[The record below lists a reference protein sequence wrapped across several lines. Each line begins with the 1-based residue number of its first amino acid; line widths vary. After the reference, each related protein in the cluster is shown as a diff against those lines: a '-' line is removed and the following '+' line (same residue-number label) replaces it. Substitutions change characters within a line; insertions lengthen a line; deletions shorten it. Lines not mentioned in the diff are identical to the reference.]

1 MSGGVILVLHGHADA
16 VYAANLARALAPLS
30 AVAVRIDDPSAGP
43 IHLGAGAT
51 CMVVWTPRFASECD
65 LPALLGTLQD
75 SFSIVCAYRC
85 QVADAL
91 RYRVRDIV
99 DICGIPATDAQNLR
113 DLLGAQA
120 ERPMR
125 MPAQIAAA
133 SIAAAP
139 ARGNAMLARSALSL
153 TATLAI
159 AGAVSPIVI
168 ERAAATSRVDATSSS
183 QELLTN
189 APAQAAEAE
198 TADVAVFDESDDL
211 LSSAL
216 SRDLLARS
224 QATAFAPADAPV
236 LRQASFERAPFRN
249 YAAEAMALVEAEAP
263 GQLSMLQPLDAVRAE
278 LGPRKERQLEQASIS
293 LNARDAKT
301 DV

>member
-1 MSGGVILVLHGHADA
+1 
-16 VYAANLARALAPLS
+16 
-30 AVAVRIDDPSAGP
+30 
-43 IHLGAGAT
+43 
-51 CMVVWTPRFASECD
+51 MVVWTPRFASECD

-189 APAQAAEAE
+189 GGRCGC
-198 TADVAVFDESDDL
+198 VRRKRR
-211 LSSAL
+211 SAL
-216 SRDLLARS
+216 KCALAR
-224 QATAFAPADAPV
+224 FAGAVAGHG
-236 LRQASFERAPFRN
+236 FRAGGRAC
-249 YAAEAMALVEAEAP
+249 AAAGV
-263 GQLSMLQPLDAVRAE
+263 V
-278 LGPRKERQLEQASIS
+278 
-293 LNARDAKT
+293 
-301 DV
+301 